1 MVHDRIGSVEF
12 LIRFG
17 PFAPKQKGRK
27 DKAHGGGG
35 KCYHQTHR
43 KYLKWGKG
51 AEEEGPNAVI
61 LFPDTPLFHLSLLHK

>member
-27 DKAHGGGG
+27 DKAHGRGGEVLPSDSPKISQVGEGGG
-35 KCYHQTHR
+35 GGGSQCSYTVSG
-43 KYLKWGKG
+43 YS
-51 AEEEGPNAVI
+51 
-61 LFPDTPLFHLSLLHK
+61 PLSPFLAS